1 MTERAT
7 RGPSSARRTLP
18 SRRDALRITAVAG
31 LSVALGTAALREL
44 VERATLHR
52 VSVTRTQ
59 LGTAVTVT
67 VMHTDP
73 TKARALVDGAF
84 AEIEHVEGVLSR
96 YRGQSAVAR
105 LNRDGIIRAA
115 PPELVHMVSRAH
127 EYAQLSDGAFD
138 ITVAPVLNLYV
149 QRFREGL
156 PEPSEAE
163 VARAHALVGWRDL
176 SVDGATVALARRGM
190 AITLDGIAKGY
201 VVDRGV
207 TALVE
212 RGADRVIVQAG
223 GDTSTAGTADEPW
236 PVAIRDPHDPEGVLG
251 VVELH
256 GSVASSG
263 DYMQAFTPDRR
274 LNHIIDPRTGRS
286 PERSS
291 GTTVL
296 ARTALDADAAST
308 ATFVLGPEAGVAFL
322 DKLEGIRGIVV
333 SKDGKRFA
341 SEGFGREMV

>member
-1 MTERAT
+1 MTDPST
-7 RGPSSARRTLP
+7 YDPSSTRHAWP

-31 LSVALGTAALREL
+31 LGVAMGAAALREL

-67 VMHTDP
+67 VLDTDP
-73 TKARALVDGAF
+73 TEGRALVDSAF
-84 AEIEHVEGVLSR
+84 AEIEHLERLLSR
-96 YRGQSAVAR
+96 YRKRSAVAR
-105 LNRDGIIRAA
+105 LNRDGILRNA
-115 PPELVHMVSRAH
+115 PPELVHVVSRAH
-127 EYAQLSDGAFD
+127 EYARLSNGAFD
-138 ITVAPVLNLYV
+138 ITVAPLLNLYT

-176 SVDGATVALARRGM
+176 TIDDKSVALARRGM

-201 VVDRGV
+201 VVDRAV
-207 TALVE
+207 STLVE

-223 GDTSTAGTADEPW
+223 GDASTADTTAEPW
-236 PVAIRDPHDPEGVLG
+236 PVAIQDPHNPEGVLG
-251 VVELH
+251 FVDLH
-256 GSVASSG
+256 GSIATSG

-286 PERSS
+286 PEQSS

-296 ARTALDADAAST
+296 APSALDADAAST
-308 ATFVLGPEAGVAFL
+308 AAFVLGPDAGVTLL
-322 DKLEGIRGIVV
+322 DKLDDIRGIVV
-333 SKDGKRFA
+333 SKDGMRFA
-341 SEGFGREMV
+341 SKGFGREIV